1 MRHRRG
7 KPRRVLDEH
16 QSDLRWDS
24 YSLDL
29 IVDRHPLAVF
39 DQRWS
44 WERPVYER
52 ICARVPEK
60 GSILEVGS
68 GLGANAVW
76 FAAHGYRVVGIDHRP
91 TVVDTARSVVA
102 ELGVDCHFEVA
113 DAFDLSD
120 YRGFDL
126 TVSFGVI
133 EHWPRVD
140 TVRALREQAAC
151 SPKVAAIVPT
161 MNTRYTGEI
170 TDERF
175 YTRRQMRGIFAD
187 AGLTDVLTHSYGAVP
202 SRSGRVAR
210 WVLPAPALEALRMS
224 SMRFAMALAV
234 FGSSAML
241 PAVASSRA

>member
-1 MRHRRG
+1 MRPSRSE
-7 KPRRVLDEH
+7 PRRVLDEH

-29 IVDRHPLAVF
+29 IADRHPLAVF

-52 ICARVPEK
+52 IRARVPRN

-76 FAAHGYRVVGIDHRP
+76 FAAHGYRVVGVDHRP
-91 TVVDTARSVVA
+91 TVVDAARSIAA
-102 ELGVDCHFEVA
+102 ELRVDCRFEVA
-113 DAFDLSD
+113 DAFDLAD
-120 YRGFDL
+120 YRGFDM
-126 TVSFGVI
+126 TASFGVI
-133 EHWPRVD
+133 EHWPRAE

-151 SPKVAAIVPT
+151 ASNVAAIVPT
-161 MNTRYTGEI
+161 ANTRYTGEI

-175 YTRRQMRGIFAD
+175 YTRRQMRRIFAE
-187 AGLTDVLTHSYGAVP
+187 AGLTDVLTYSYGAVP

-210 WVLPAPALEALRMS
+210 WTLPAPALEALRMS

-234 FGSSAML
+234 LASSAKL
-241 PAVASSRA
+241 SGRASGRE